1 MENQHLPDSQLPDNP
16 LRSIRPKSSRRTV
29 ETLHKCFQAS
39 APAIRLLAAVV
50 LFALAAGCGPT
61 STPIVW
67 PSMTVNNS
75 GDESDYA
82 PGDGHC
88 QIAANSSV
96 CTLRAAIQ
104 ESNAFI
110 GHPQTILFD
119 LPANDTTIRPNGT
132 LNYVTDNLILDGTSQ
147 PGYDGTTPL
156 VILDGSFSSSG
167 LTVMNGHSLMVK
179 ALEIRN
185 SAQIGIESYG
195 MFIVDRSVITGN
207 GEMGI
212 RSHGGGYHTIKD
224 SSIRNNGT
232 QDPSIPTGGLL
243 VKDGTVTIT
252 NSLFY
257 GNTGWNS
264 GAIYVEKGEVRL
276 NGCTLQDNIGW
287 DAGGVY
293 VAEGADNLLWI
304 KDGTRIGTPGHGN
317 IAGVISEG
325 TKLGGGIYSEADVI
339 LKDSSIEGNAGAG
352 IQIFHQSGLITLDVS
367 GSVIAGN
374 SLQGID
380 ARNTDVTISDSE
392 IRGNDSGGIAM
403 HLGTLS
409 LTRSKVSAN
418 ENGGGILME
427 GGHLVMADST
437 VAENTNFGPGGG
449 VYGHNLSDA
458 NIVRSTV
465 SGNSTLVDGGGLY
478 LHTFGQAQILN
489 STISGN
495 HADAAAGGLLTAGG
509 TFLLTHVTVA
519 GNEAAAVG
527 GILSNGNVTLTNS
540 ILAENNPGNC
550 DPSSPPVSGSHN
562 LSDDASCA
570 LSGAGDIS
578 NQDARLVSLQD
589 NGGPTQTH
597 GLMDDSP
604 AINAAGDAMCPATDQ
619 RGIARPIG
627 PHCDMGAFESEFT
640 SSKFNPVTP
649 TRTPISPT
657 DTPTAGPA
665 KGATFDPVEYS
676 ANPVFHGGSTCT
688 PNQVTIRVK
697 VSPAEQVKSVG
708 LFYRLEKKDGSG
720 AGAWSEG
727 LAMIPEGGGWYSL
740 TLNADEIPGIRD
752 WHEDAI
758 LAVQFIANGAGGEML
773 ARSPVHRELVL
784 SPCTRAG

>member
-1 MENQHLPDSQLPDNP
+1 MDYR
-16 LRSIRPKSSRRTV
+16 LRLIPITNYGSGKWTRQRSSAPWATNLAV
-29 ETLHKCFQAS
+29 FLH
-39 APAIRLLAAVV
+39 PAIRIVRPLLAVA
-50 LFALAAGCGPT
+50 LFALAVGCGPGA
-61 STPIVW
+61 TPVW
-67 PSMTVNNS
+67 PGMTVNS
-75 GDESDYA
+75 TGDEGDYS
-82 PGDGHC
+82 PGDGKC
-88 QIAANSSV
+88 QIAAGSSV

-104 ESNAFI
+104 ESNAFP
-110 GHPQTILFD
+110 GEPQKVLFD
-119 LPANDTTIRPNGT
+119 LPEDDTVIRPNGS
-132 LNYVTDNLILDGTSQ
+132 LNDIDDNLILDGTSQ
-147 PGYDGTTPL
+147 PGYDGTTPV
-156 VILDGSFSSSG
+156 VILDGSSAGIG
-167 LTVMNGHSLMVK
+167 LTVKNHHSLLVK

-185 SAQIGIESYG
+185 FAQMGIESYG
-195 MFIVDRSVITGN
+195 MFTVDRSVIAGN
-207 GEMGI
+207 GDMGI
-212 RSHGGGYHTIKD
+212 KSLGSGFQTIKD
-224 SSIRNNGT
+224 SIIRNNGT
-232 QDPSIPTGGLL
+232 QDPDYKAGGL
-243 VKDGTVTIT
+243 VVEDGTVTIT
-252 NSLFY
+252 NSSFTDNMGFY
-257 GNTGWNS
+257 S
-264 GAIYVEKGEVRL
+264 GAIYIQKGEVRL
-276 NGCTLQDNIGW
+276 NGSTLTGNVGW

-304 KDGTRIGTPGHGN
+304 KDGTRIGKPGEGN
-317 IAGVISEG
+317 ISGVLSEG
-325 TKLGGGIYSEADVI
+325 AKKGGGIYSEADVI
-339 LKDSSIEGNAGAG
+339 LKDSFVEGNSGAG
-352 IQIFHQSGLITLDVS
+352 IQIFHQSGLISLDVS

-380 ARNTDVTISDSE
+380 ARNTDVTISDSD
-392 IRGNDSGGIAM
+392 IRGNQSGGIAM

-409 LTRSKVSAN
+409 LEQARVTTN

-427 GGHLVMADST
+427 GGHLLMTDST
-437 VAENTNFGPGGG
+437 VADNTNFSPGGG
-449 VYGHNLSDA
+449 VYGHNLNDA

-465 SGNSTLVDGGGLY
+465 SGNSTDGDGGGLY
-478 LHTFGQAQILN
+478 LHTFGQVQILN

-519 GNEAAAVG
+519 ENDSAAAG

-550 DPSSPPVSGSHN
+550 DPASPPASGSHN

-640 SSKFNPVTP
+640 SSKFNPATP
-649 TRTPISPT
+649 TWTPITPAA
-657 DTPTAGPA
+657 TPTVGPA
-665 KGATFDPVEYS
+665 KGVTFDPVEYS

-708 LFYRLEKKDGSG
+708 LFYRLEKKDGSE

-758 LAVQFIANGAGGEML
+758 LAVQFIANGAGGDEL